1 MAKTIE
7 DLFYYIH
14 LSGNC
19 ILLFLFIF
27 FFKRTKKEI
36 PLVLIAVYA
45 LLDSSLNIFTF
56 QFSAKLYLYIWAT
69 FTLIE
74 YSIFSY
80 IIGSNIRKVSI
91 RKTILYI
98 SIAFIVFTSFYNFA
112 TNFKNIDSI
121 PIGIETILILLFSFY
136 YLYEEMNDTSNLF
149 VYSKYQFWIVIGFM
163 IYLAG
168 SFFVYIFASGLNNE
182 ILNQYWFFTNIFYFL
197 MIILFSISLLVFN
210 KKTRNTNPTNFRPY
224 LN

>member
-1 MAKTIE
+1 MSKTIE
-7 DLFYYIH
+7 YLFYYIH
-14 LSGNC
+14 LTGNC

-27 FFKRTKKEI
+27 FFKRTKKEV
-36 PLVLIAVYA
+36 PLILIAVYA
-45 LLDSSLNIFTF
+45 LLDSALNIFTF

-69 FTLIE
+69 FTLVE
-74 YSIFSY
+74 YSIFSF
-80 IIGSNIRKVSI
+80 IIGSNIRKQSI
-91 RKTILYI
+91 RKAILYI
-98 SIAFIVFTSFYNFA
+98 SIAFIVFTSFYNVL
-112 TNFKNIDSI
+112 TNFKKIDSI

-136 YLYEEMNDTSNLF
+136 YLYEQMNDTSNLF

-197 MIILFSISLLVFN
+197 MIILFSISLFVFS
-210 KKTRNTNPTNFRPY
+210 KKAKNTNPTNFRPY

>member
-27 FFKRTKKEI
+27 FFKRTKKEV
-36 PLVLIAVYA
+36 PLILIAVYA
-45 LLDSSLNIFTF
+45 LLDSALNIFTF

-69 FTLIE
+69 FTLVE
-74 YSIFSY
+74 YSIFSF
-80 IIGSNIRKVSI
+80 IIGSNIRKQSI
-91 RKTILYI
+91 RKAILYI
-98 SIAFIVFTSFYNFA
+98 SIAFIVFTSFYNVL
-112 TNFKNIDSI
+112 TNFKKIDSI

-136 YLYEEMNDTSNLF
+136 YLYEQMNDTSNLF

-197 MIILFSISLLVFN
+197 MIILFSISLFVFS
-210 KKTRNTNPTNFRPY
+210 KKAKNTNPTNFRPY